1 MTIIKRTIKR
11 CMRLQVQSHTQPET
25 PGQEEHKSLRLPR
38 WLIHAVVF
46 SAVTLWG
53 NCFIAAQP
61 PSKSNT
67 QKTIQTPADPRVRG
81 LVTITHVAS
90 DNWRFTYDLSRDARS
105 IFLGPETEKYHAASW
120 KLPDGFHILVEG
132 PYSYLERR
140 DGKPFQQ
147 VAIDVSSYR
156 EIVPYAPQPFG
167 LFDQGTAVNTGPLG
181 FAARVGE
188 TRMMMAFI
196 PKYSF
201 VGLPDETVLV
211 PGQKR
216 GMVSEIDLPSQGLF
230 VYFGKLKGLH
240 ETGRTQSILDARFP
254 STLRKPYLSS
264 VKAYASF
271 YDRGLPHAAPE
282 KLVIMVSYQ
291 VDSDPLVANRR
302 LSLGGNA
309 QHFQIMAKAR
319 GPQALKADRQ
329 NIQKMQLFFAHEMA
343 HIWQTSLGSDNA
355 RWFNEGEAEM
365 LALHALEHH
374 GHITHVEVAQNLS
387 ARVPQCVESLRR
399 TNLLEAHRRGEPQA
413 NYTAG
418 ALVIASAL
426 SSISADGTQQD
437 ITALDRALQTR
448 PVAERRNQP
457 LEAFQATLKQL
468 GAKPKAVDAIGTFI
482 RVHHDDPFAAVR
494 LLFDSTGLAYSVD
507 GSTLTIEPA
516 RNAR

>member
-1 MTIIKRTIKR
+1 MKQNIKTH
-11 CMRLQVQSHTQPET
+11 MRFKVESHNQPET
-25 PGQEEHKSLRLPR
+25 SGQEEHKSLRLPR
-38 WLIHAVVF
+38 WLIRAVVF

-53 NCFIAAQP
+53 NCFIASQP
-61 PSKSNT
+61 PAVSST
-67 QKTIQTPADPRVRG
+67 QKTIQAPADPRVRG

-105 IFLGPETEKYHAASW
+105 IFLGPKTEKYHAASW
-120 KLPDGFHILVEG
+120 ELPDGFYILVEG

-140 DGKPFQQ
+140 DGKPFRQ
-147 VAIDVSSYR
+147 VAIDVTSYR
-156 EIVPYAPQPFG
+156 QIVPYAPQPFG

-188 TRMMMAFI
+188 ARMMMSFL

-211 PGQKR
+211 PGKKR
-216 GMVSEIDLPSQGLF
+216 GMVTEIDLPSQGLF
-230 VYFGKLKGLH
+230 VYFGKLQGLY
-240 ETGRTQSILDARFP
+240 ETDRTQSILDTRFP
-254 STLRKPYLSS
+254 STLRKPYLSA

-271 YDRGLPHAAPE
+271 YDRRLPHSAPE

-291 VDSDPLVANRR
+291 VDNDPLVANRL

-319 GPQALKADRQ
+319 GPQTLTADRQ
-329 NIQKMQLFFAHEMA
+329 DIQKMQRFFAHEMA
-343 HIWQTSLGSDNA
+343 HIWQTSLGRDNA

-365 LALHALEHH
+365 LALYALEHH

-399 TNLLEAHRRGEPQA
+399 TSLLEAHRRGEPQA

-426 SSISADGTQQD
+426 SAISADGTQED

-448 PVAERRNQP
+448 PISERRKQP

-468 GAKPKAVDAIGTFI
+468 GAEPKAVDAIGTFI

-507 GSTLTIEPA
+507 GTTLTIEPV

>member
-1 MTIIKRTIKR
+1 MMTMKRKLKR
-11 CMRLQVQSHTQPET
+11 RIRFKVESHNQPET
-25 PGQEEHKSLRLPR
+25 SGHEQHKSLRLPH
-38 WLIHAVVF
+38 WLIRVVMF
-46 SAVTLWG
+46 SVVALLD
-53 NCFIAAQP
+53 NCFITAQSP
-61 PSKSNT
+61 PASVVQNT
-67 QKTIQTPADPRVRG
+67 VQTPADPRVRG
-81 LVTITHVAS
+81 LVTITHVAA

-105 IFLGPETEKYHAASW
+105 IFLGPKSEKYHAASW

-140 DGKPFQQ
+140 DGKPFRQ

-188 TRMMMAFI
+188 ARMMMPFL

-201 VGLPDETVLV
+201 VGLPNETVLV
-211 PGQKR
+211 PGKKR
-216 GMVSEIDLPSQGLF
+216 GVVTEIDLPSQGLF

-254 STLRKPYLSS
+254 NTLRKPYLSS
-264 VKAYASF
+264 VKAYASL
-271 YDRGLPHAAPE
+271 YDRRLPHAAPE

-291 VDSDPLVANRR
+291 VDSDPLVANRL

-309 QHFQIMAKAR
+309 QHFQIMAKTR
-319 GPQALKADRQ
+319 GPQTLKADRHD
-329 NIQKMQLFFAHEMA
+329 IQKMQRFFAHEMA
-343 HIWQTSLGSDNA
+343 HIWQTKLGSDNA
-355 RWFNEGEAEM
+355 RWFVEGEAEM
-365 LALHALEHH
+365 LALYALEHH

-399 TNLLEAHRRGEPQA
+399 TSLLEAHRRGEPQA

-426 SSISADGTQQD
+426 SAISADGIQED

-448 PVAERRNQP
+448 PIAERRSQP

-468 GAKPKAVDAIGTFI
+468 GATPKAVEAIGTFI
-482 RVHHDDPFAAVR
+482 RVHHDDPFTAVR
-494 LLFDSTGLAYSVD
+494 ILFDSTGLPYSDD
-507 GSTLTIEPA
+507 GTTLTIEPI

>member
-1 MTIIKRTIKR
+1 MMTMKPNINTRVR
-11 CMRLQVQSHTQPET
+11 FMVESHNQPGMS
-25 PGQEEHKSLRLPR
+25 GQKENRSLRLPR
-38 WLIHAVVF
+38 LLIFIVMF
-46 SAVTLWG
+46 SLVTLWG
-53 NCFIAAQP
+53 NCFITAQP
-61 PSKSNT
+61 SAVSST
-67 QKTIQTPADPRVRG
+67 RKTIQTPADPRVRG
-81 LVTITHVAS
+81 LVTITHVTSA
-90 DNWRFTYDLSRDARS
+90 NWRFTYDLSRDVQS
-105 IFLGPETEKYHAASW
+105 IFLGPKAEKYHSASW

-140 DGKPFQQ
+140 DAKSFRQ

-167 LFDQGTAVNTGPLG
+167 LFEQGTAVNTGPLG

-188 TRMMMAFI
+188 ARMMMPFL

-211 PGQKR
+211 PGKKR
-216 GMVSEIDLPSQGLF
+216 GVVTEIDLPSQGLF
-230 VYFGKLKGLH
+230 VYFGKLHGLY
-240 ETGRTQSILDARFP
+240 ETDRTQSILDTRFP
-254 STLRKPYLSS
+254 NTLRKPYLSS

-271 YDRGLPHAAPE
+271 YDRRLPHAAPE

-291 VDSDPLVANRR
+291 VDSDPLIANRL

-319 GPQALKADRQ
+319 GPQTLTADRQ
-329 NIQKMQLFFAHEMA
+329 DIQKMQRFFAHEIA
-343 HIWQTSLGSDNA
+343 HIWQTKLGSDNA

-365 LALHALEHH
+365 LALYALEHH

-387 ARVPQCVESLRR
+387 ARVPKCVDSLRR
-399 TNLLEAHRRGEPQA
+399 TSLLEAHRRGEPQA

-426 SSISADGTQQD
+426 SAISADGTQQD

-457 LEAFQATLKQL
+457 LKAFQATLKQL
-468 GAKPKAVDAIGTFI
+468 GATPKAVDAIGTFI
-482 RVHHDDPFAAVR
+482 RVHHDDPFTAVR

-507 GSTLTIEPA
+507 GTTLTIKPV